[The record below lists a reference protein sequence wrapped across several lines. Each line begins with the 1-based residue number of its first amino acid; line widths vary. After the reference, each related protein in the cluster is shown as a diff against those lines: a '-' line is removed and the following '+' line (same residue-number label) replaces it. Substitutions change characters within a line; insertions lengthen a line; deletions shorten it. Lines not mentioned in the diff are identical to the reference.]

1 MALQVNPMELIK
13 MIKSGQNPQQLLMS
27 ILEQS
32 AMTSPMGANLLSLA
46 KENKTSDIERI
57 ARNIAKEK
65 GLDFDAEFNAFK
77 EKIQGSS
84 FCSTLKM
91 AAIALPI

>member
-1 MALQVNPMELIK
+1 MALQVNSMELIK

-77 EKIQGSS
+77 EKFG
-84 FCSTLKM
+84 LK
-91 AAIALPI
+91 

>member
-46 KENKTSDIERI
+46 KKNKTSDIERI

-77 EKIQGSS
+77 EKFG
-84 FCSTLKM
+84 LK
-91 AAIALPI
+91 